1 MTGADTLEET
11 RKGSPPGIVL
21 STDVLGVVV
30 PMRADDEERYF
41 DDRDEYFDGLVCDR
55 CHGDG
60 ADPWTDYLLPCPA
73 CQGEQRP

>member
-1 MTGADTLEET
+1 MSTELPGA
-11 RKGSPPGIVL
+11 SPVDQPVGRL
-21 STDVLGVVV
+21 D
-30 PMRADDEERYF
+30 PERADDEARYF
-41 DDRDEYFDGLVCDR
+41 DDRDEPGEDWVCDR